1 MSFLSRFNPKDGIVD
16 FWGEFSRPNPHRWP
30 VLLVSIL
37 ITTGLFT
44 WITQDKVVGDP
55 IPYKVEYITS
65 FSPDRS
71 EDEIVEGNIA
81 NQQRKDELERILA
94 EREERKRELY
104 RALGRA
110 AGMDVERI
118 EREAA
123 EEAAQVQAEA
133 ARKRREITERAVAQ
147 SAE

>member
-1 MSFLSRFNPKDGIVD
+1 MSFLSRFNPKDGISD
-16 FWGEFSRPNPHRWP
+16 FWNEFTRPNPHRWP
-30 VLLVSIL
+30 ILGVSVL
-37 ITTGLFT
+37 ITTGLFA

-55 IPYKVEYITS
+55 IPYEVEFITS

-71 EDEIVEGNIA
+71 KEEIVAGNIA

-94 EREERKRELY
+94 EREERKKEIY

-110 AGMDVERI
+110 AGMDVEKI

-123 EEAAQVQAEA
+123 EEAARVEAEA

-147 SAE
+147 DTE